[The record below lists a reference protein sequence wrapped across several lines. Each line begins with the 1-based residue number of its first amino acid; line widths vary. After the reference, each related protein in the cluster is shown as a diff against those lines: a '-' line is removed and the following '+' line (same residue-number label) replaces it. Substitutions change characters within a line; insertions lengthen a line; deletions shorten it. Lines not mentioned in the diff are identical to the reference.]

1 MVAPAMTAKIGAA
14 QPKEFWFISL
24 RTKMATTT
32 APSASMPSTE
42 RSTLPNRMTKV
53 APKASTSGIAAEL
66 AIRTKLKKSKKRGL
80 NNPIRSDRTSSARS
94 GAKDLTR
101 SSHLRER
108 VSGFVALARADSV
121 SAIALVEDLFT
132 SQDVSVS
139 LSGSDDML

>member
-1 MVAPAMTAKIGAA
+1 
-14 QPKEFWFISL
+14 
-24 RTKMATTT
+24 MATTT

-80 NNPIRSDRTSSARS
+80 NNPIKRHRTTIARS
-94 GAKDLTR
+94 GAKDFSR

-108 VSGFVALARADSV
+108 GLGPPG
-121 SAIALVEDLFT
+121 L
-132 SQDVSVS
+132 S
-139 LSGSDDML
+139 LSDSLCGIVHVDVFFTHQHYRLSAHHQ